1 MRESRKKANANNA
14 ELTGTPTAPTPGASS
29 NNTTIATTQYVT
41 RAISNFKGAFDTA
54 MSSTSVNAVQNKV
67 VYSALATKPNK
78 DGGSM
83 TNVSLG
89 GHVSIQETPA
99 ASDSTTAAANTQFV
113 HRAIDAQATV
123 ATTGTATKGLMS
135 QADKIYLENTKPYS
149 VPSARFIQWTGFTI
163 NTTQSRIIIT
173 NMTGSGSDRYG
184 MVTVYMTVNAN
195 ENVTADSNV
204 VSLPAPVGT
213 PCFPIAV
220 RGQSG
225 VIPAYV
231 NSDGVVITTQAIA
244 SGKRIYFNIS
254 YYAKISSVWR

>member
-1 MRESRKKANANNA
+1 
-14 ELTGTPTAPTPGASS
+14 
-29 NNTTIATTQYVT
+29 
-41 RAISNFKGAFDTA
+41 

-67 VYSALATKPNK
+67 VYAALATKPNK

-83 TNVSLG
+83 KNVSLG

-135 QADKIYLENTKPYS
+135 QADKIYLENSKPYS
-149 VPSARFIQWTGFTI
+149 VPSARFIQWMGCTI

-184 MVTVYMTVNAN
+184 MVTVYMTVNVT
-195 ENVTADSNV
+195 ENVSADANV
-204 VSLPAPVGT
+204 VGLPAPVGT
-213 PCFPIAV
+213 PCFGMAV

-231 NSDGVVITTQAIA
+231 NSDGNVVTSQAIA
-244 SGKRIYFNIS
+244 SGKRLYFNIS